1 MSLRTPEKIVGRTN
15 QPRSSLPDALRLRPG
30 ELHPLPV
37 RDASVAL
44 SAAGVQ
50 FLSEIAP
57 DLQTIENAIEHI
69 GEHSS
74 RPSGRLRLNMAPGIA
89 RMLLEPL
96 LLEYGRRYPEVE
108 LEVVSEKGSTPGYDL
123 LSDFA
128 RYGGHSDHPTPFP
141 GCRIA

>member
-1 MSLRTPEKIVGRTN
+1 M
-15 QPRSSLPDALRLRPG
+15 
-30 ELHPLPV
+30 
-37 RDASVAL
+37 AL

-74 RPSGRLRLNMAPGIA
+74 RPSGRLRLNMAPGVA
-89 RMLLEPL
+89 RMLEPL